1 MNRIAAAFAA
11 LSLAAA
17 PALAQSQ
24 PPALDPAPETAE
36 GSTLRSGIYWV
47 LPALIV
53 VALLIA
59 ILAGDGGDEQPAS
72 P

>member
-11 LSLAAA
+11 FSLAAA
-17 PALAQSQ
+17 PAAAQAQ
-24 PPALDPAPETAE
+24 APALDPALETAE
-36 GSTLRSGIYWV
+36 GSEFRNATYWA

-53 VALLIA
+53 IALLIA

>member
-1 MNRIAAAFAA
+1 MTRIAAAFAA
-11 LSLAAA
+11 LLLAAA
-17 PALAQSQ
+17 PAAAQAQ
-24 PPALDPAPETAE
+24 PPALDPASETAE
-36 GSTLRSGIYWV
+36 GSEFRSGIYWV

-53 VALLIA
+53 IALLIA